1 MLRGCRE
8 YQPGDSWKHINWRMA
23 AREQG
28 TPVNLYQTIQPRGLR
43 FLLDGES
50 FCGLSQDWRELEGP
64 WRYWPPSFPACLAQG
79 WTAPS
84 PSPLPPLRSHDRL
97 LRGGRRGRPALLS
110 GGLPLPGPAGPR
122 GESLPQG
129 PAFLPSR
136 FAADAAP
143 QSGTAYLIT
152 CSGSRLPAALM
163 ERLDPGQLWVL
174 CAQDWEVPAQAGF
187 RSLSLDSLRK
197 GGEPPMNQS
206 RSCLVDLAGLLSNV
220 TALHTLFS
228 IFAFRQTGRSDPAG
242 LLIWCVCL
250 SLTCG
255 GLALFLRRPR
265 TQRSILLLALAALAL
280 QGAVVWLWGVRY
292 PSLLSWLCLL
302 AMWGFS
308 YFRCYELLIRPTPA
322 EQLMVSFETASL
334 VLLAAALCTAAG
346 VLPLDTAWP
355 PAAGTLLALAALAGQ
370 RASNSRPGGQA
381 AGSRGVCSFSPSAGR
396 PGRGRSPCACCCS
409 PAPPPRPSPPLT
421 GWLRELASGALAL
434 LDRFFRW
441 LFSLFPAPET
451 GSLNLPDPISA
462 AGGPAGEAVQS
473 SDAVLYVLAGLVLLA
488 GVGAILWALRRG
500 GSRTRSHPPI
510 RRGRVVDR
518 RSPRDTLAMLWS
530 GWRTAS
536 ASSSPTWPGGI
547 PPAGVLVAGPPP
559 EAPPQGPPAGGD
571 LPRLPDRAAAELPG
585 CAQELGS
592 WPAVWTSSTSAAE
605 PPPSPQPEPQSSRRA
620 PAPGLPSAGE
630 ARTALTPLRAPRSP
644 SGESWGAFSLSAVLL
659 VKKKQL

>member
-1 MLRGCRE
+1 
-8 YQPGDSWKHINWRMA
+8 
-23 AREQG
+23 
-28 TPVNLYQTIQPRGLR
+28 
-43 FLLDGES
+43 
-50 FCGLSQDWRELEGP
+50 
-64 WRYWPPSFPACLAQG
+64 
-79 WTAPS
+79 
-84 PSPLPPLRSHDRL
+84 
-97 LRGGRRGRPALLS
+97 
-110 GGLPLPGPAGPR
+110 
-122 GESLPQG
+122 
-129 PAFLPSR
+129 
-136 FAADAAP
+136 
-143 QSGTAYLIT
+143 
-152 CSGSRLPAALM
+152 
-163 ERLDPGQLWVL
+163 
-174 CAQDWEVPAQAGF
+174 
-187 RSLSLDSLRK
+187 
-197 GGEPPMNQS
+197 MNQS

-265 TQRSILLLALAALAL
+265 TQRSVLLLALAALAL

-346 VLPLDTAWP
+346 VLPLDTALA

-381 AGSRGVCSFSPSAGR
+381 AGSL
-396 PGRGRSPCACCCS
+396 RGRLLLLLLLAALGGGAALCVLLFTGTA
-409 PAPPPRPSPPLT
+409 AQALTALT

-500 GSRTRSHPPI
+500 GSRTRSHPPV

-530 GWRTAS
+530 RLADRVRFQLTYLARRN
-536 ASSSPTWPGGI
+536 T
-547 PPAGVLVAGPPP
+547 PAGRGRPA
-559 EAPPQGPPAGGD
+559 APSWTGRRRSCPAV
-571 LPRLPDRAAAELPG
+571 PKSW
-585 CAQELGS
+585 GS

-605 PPPSPQPEPQSSRRA
+605 PPPSPQPEPQSSAEPCAWPPVRRRG
-620 PAPGLPSAGE
+620 PHGTDSPSAPRDLPVESPG
-630 ARTALTPLRAPRSP
+630 ALFLPFRCPVGQKNSCKRKNAPNFPENTLS
-644 SGESWGAFSLSAVLL
+644 FSSCL
-659 VKKKQL
+659 

>member
-1 MLRGCRE
+1 
-8 YQPGDSWKHINWRMA
+8 
-23 AREQG
+23 
-28 TPVNLYQTIQPRGLR
+28 
-43 FLLDGES
+43 
-50 FCGLSQDWRELEGP
+50 
-64 WRYWPPSFPACLAQG
+64 
-79 WTAPS
+79 
-84 PSPLPPLRSHDRL
+84 
-97 LRGGRRGRPALLS
+97 
-110 GGLPLPGPAGPR
+110 
-122 GESLPQG
+122 
-129 PAFLPSR
+129 
-136 FAADAAP
+136 
-143 QSGTAYLIT
+143 
-152 CSGSRLPAALM
+152 
-163 ERLDPGQLWVL
+163 
-174 CAQDWEVPAQAGF
+174 
-187 RSLSLDSLRK
+187 
-197 GGEPPMNQS
+197 MNQS
-206 RSCLVDLAGLLSNV
+206 RSRLVDLAGLLSNV

-346 VLPLDTAWP
+346 VLPLDTALA

-381 AGSRGVCSFSPSAGR
+381 AGSL
-396 PGRGRSPCACCCS
+396 RGRLLLLLLLAALGGGAALCVLLFTGTA
-409 PAPPPRPSPPLT
+409 AQALTALT

-500 GSRTRSHPPI
+500 GSRTRSHPPV

-530 GWRTAS
+530 RLADRVRFQLTYLARRN
-536 ASSSPTWPGGI
+536 T
-547 PPAGVLVAGPPP
+547 PAGVLVWL
-559 EAPPQGPPAGGD
+559 D
-571 LPRLPDRAAAELPG
+571 RRLKRRRPGETCRAFLDRAAAELPG
-585 CAQELGS
+585 CAQELGELARCLDQLYFGGGA
-592 WPAVWTSSTSAAE
+592 PAF
-605 PPPSPQPEPQSSRRA
+605 SPARASELRRA
-620 PAPGLPSAGE
+620 LRLASRPPERPA
-630 ARTALTPLRAPRSP
+630 RH
-644 SGESWGAFSLSAVLL
+644 
-659 VKKKQL
+659 

>member
-43 FLLDGES
+43 FLLDGGVLLRSLPGLEGAGGALEVLAS
-50 FCGLSQDWRELEGP
+50 VLSGLSGAGVDC
-64 WRYWPPSFPACLAQG
+64 S
-79 WTAPS
+79 
-84 PSPLPPLRSHDRL
+84 LPPPHSRL
-97 LRGGRRGRPALLS
+97 FGPMTVSSGEGRGRPALLS

-122 GESLPQG
+122 GESLPQAG
-129 PAFLPSR
+129 LSPSR

-174 CAQDWEVPAQAGF
+174 CAQDWEVPAQARF

-197 GGEPPMNQS
+197 GGPPMNQS

-280 QGAVVWLWGVRY
+280 RGRRLAVGVRY

-346 VLPLDTAWP
+346 VLPLDTAP
-355 PAAGTLLALAALAGQ
+355 GPRRRHSAGPGSPGRTESL
-370 RASNSRPGGQA
+370 NSRPGGQA
-381 AGSRGVCSFSPSAGR
+381 AGSL
-396 PGRGRSPCACCCS
+396 RGRLLLLLLLAALGGAQPCACCCS
-409 PAPPPRPSPPLT
+409 PAPPPRPSPPSPAGCVSWPLGRWPFWT
-421 GWLRELASGALAL
+421 GSSAGSSPS
-434 LDRFFRW
+434 
-441 LFSLFPAPET
+441 SLPRRPAP
-451 GSLNLPDPISA
+451 
-462 AGGPAGEAVQS
+462 
-473 SDAVLYVLAGLVLLA
+473 
-488 GVGAILWALRRG
+488 
-500 GSRTRSHPPI
+500 
-510 RRGRVVDR
+510 
-518 RSPRDTLAMLWS
+518 
-530 GWRTAS
+530 
-536 ASSSPTWPGGI
+536 
-547 PPAGVLVAGPPP
+547 
-559 EAPPQGPPAGGD
+559 
-571 LPRLPDRAAAELPG
+571 
-585 CAQELGS
+585 
-592 WPAVWTSSTSAAE
+592 
-605 PPPSPQPEPQSSRRA
+605 
-620 PAPGLPSAGE
+620 
-630 ARTALTPLRAPRSP
+630 
-644 SGESWGAFSLSAVLL
+644 
-659 VKKKQL
+659 

>member
-1 MLRGCRE
+1 
-8 YQPGDSWKHINWRMA
+8 
-23 AREQG
+23 
-28 TPVNLYQTIQPRGLR
+28 
-43 FLLDGES
+43 
-50 FCGLSQDWRELEGP
+50 
-64 WRYWPPSFPACLAQG
+64 
-79 WTAPS
+79 
-84 PSPLPPLRSHDRL
+84 
-97 LRGGRRGRPALLS
+97 
-110 GGLPLPGPAGPR
+110 
-122 GESLPQG
+122 
-129 PAFLPSR
+129 
-136 FAADAAP
+136 
-143 QSGTAYLIT
+143 
-152 CSGSRLPAALM
+152 
-163 ERLDPGQLWVL
+163 
-174 CAQDWEVPAQAGF
+174 
-187 RSLSLDSLRK
+187 
-197 GGEPPMNQS
+197 MNQS
-206 RSCLVDLAGLLSNV
+206 RSRLVDLAGLLSNV

-250 SLTCG
+250 SPTCG

-346 VLPLDTAWP
+346 VLPLDTALA

-381 AGSRGVCSFSPSAGR
+381 AGSL
-396 PGRGRSPCACCCS
+396 RGRLLLLLLLAALGGGAALCVLLFTGTA
-409 PAPPPRPSPPLT
+409 AQALTALT

-500 GSRTRSHPPI
+500 GSRTRSHPPV

-530 GWRTAS
+530 RLADRVRFQLTYLARRN
-536 ASSSPTWPGGI
+536 T
-547 PPAGVLVAGPPP
+547 PAGVLVWL
-559 EAPPQGPPAGGD
+559 D
-571 LPRLPDRAAAELPG
+571 RRLKRRRRGRRPGETCRAFLDRAAAELPG
-585 CAQELGS
+585 CAQELGELARCLDQLYFGGGA
-592 WPAVWTSSTSAAE
+592 PAF
-605 PPPSPQPEPQSSRRA
+605 SPARASELRRA
-620 PAPGLPSAGE
+620 LRLASRPPERPA
-630 ARTALTPLRAPRSP
+630 RH
-644 SGESWGAFSLSAVLL
+644 
-659 VKKKQL
+659 

>member
-1 MLRGCRE
+1 
-8 YQPGDSWKHINWRMA
+8 
-23 AREQG
+23 
-28 TPVNLYQTIQPRGLR
+28 
-43 FLLDGES
+43 
-50 FCGLSQDWRELEGP
+50 
-64 WRYWPPSFPACLAQG
+64 
-79 WTAPS
+79 
-84 PSPLPPLRSHDRL
+84 
-97 LRGGRRGRPALLS
+97 
-110 GGLPLPGPAGPR
+110 
-122 GESLPQG
+122 
-129 PAFLPSR
+129 
-136 FAADAAP
+136 
-143 QSGTAYLIT
+143 
-152 CSGSRLPAALM
+152 
-163 ERLDPGQLWVL
+163 
-174 CAQDWEVPAQAGF
+174 
-187 RSLSLDSLRK
+187 
-197 GGEPPMNQS
+197 MNQS
-206 RSCLVDLAGLLSNV
+206 RSRLVDLAGLLSNV

-346 VLPLDTAWP
+346 VLPLDTALA

-381 AGSRGVCSFSPSAGR
+381 AGSL
-396 PGRGRSPCACCCS
+396 RGRLLLLLLLAALGGGAALCVLLFTGTA
-409 PAPPPRPSPPLT
+409 AQALTALT

-462 AGGPAGEAVQS
+462 AGG
-473 SDAVLYVLAGLVLLA
+473 
-488 GVGAILWALRRG
+488 AILWALRRG
-500 GSRTRSHPPI
+500 GSRTRSHPPV

-530 GWRTAS
+530 RLADRVRFQLTYLARRN
-536 ASSSPTWPGGI
+536 T
-547 PPAGVLVAGPPP
+547 PAGVLVWL
-559 EAPPQGPPAGGD
+559 D
-571 LPRLPDRAAAELPG
+571 RRLKRRSRGRRPGETCRAFLDRAAAELPG
-585 CAQELGS
+585 CAQELGELARCLDQLYFGGGA
-592 WPAVWTSSTSAAE
+592 PAFSPARASAL
-605 PPPSPQPEPQSSRRA
+605 RRA
-620 PAPGLPSAGE
+620 LRLASRPPERPA
-630 ARTALTPLRAPRSP
+630 RH
-644 SGESWGAFSLSAVLL
+644 
-659 VKKKQL
+659 